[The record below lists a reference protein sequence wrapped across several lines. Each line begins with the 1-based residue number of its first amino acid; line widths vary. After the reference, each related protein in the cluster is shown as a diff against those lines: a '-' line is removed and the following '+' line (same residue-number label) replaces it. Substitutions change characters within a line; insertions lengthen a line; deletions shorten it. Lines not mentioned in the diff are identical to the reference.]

1 VTGASGGA
9 VPGNGGPVSGNG
21 GGPAMRF
28 SVDAWDPAY
37 GTNLELEDFLGEST
51 ARVEVNVELPASQWR
66 PVDPDP
72 GRAVPAAL
80 LFVDGVRRIEARVWI
95 EEDPPD
101 GGALPEASAAL
112 CASYA
117 AGVVCCCGQQ
127 AHIVLVETRRGLFT
141 VAPRAESIATW
152 AGEYTACR
160 TKAHPDRPLPV
171 TLSQALQRRLGD
183 IEVQVAVSAR
193 ASVAGHGVPEG
204 GDLLVIDGP
213 LHGRQHLPRA
223 IGYIKSHR
231 TTYLPPPLNALV
243 GTLRPGQRTPVFLIG
258 TSWDRHTWYLRLPSA
273 AFPAGASP
281 GAGTPG
287 AANSGAANSGAGTPG
302 TSASDTTIWS
312 SPPSRQISRRSAAI
326 SASRLASKFAAAT
339 RASPVARAW
348 YPISPNGSGKVATS
362 PGVSSLRIFTGR
374 SRSNSA
380 ISPPRPMAT
389 TTTPPRIAAAASKI
403 TRYTPAI
410 VSRPRQ
416 YPIPPPPLK
425 PSPEPL
431 SPARNRTRGKDQALT
446 P

>member
-1 VTGASGGA
+1 MTAASGGA
-9 VPGNGGPVSGNG
+9 VPGNGGVAAGNG
-21 GGPAMRF
+21 GGQAMRF
-28 SVDAWDPAY
+28 SVGAWDPAY

-72 GRAVPAAL
+72 GRPVPAAL

-95 EEDPPD
+95 EEDPAD
-101 GGALPEASAAL
+101 GGPLPEASAAL

-183 IEVQVAVSAR
+183 IEVQVAVAAR

-273 AFPAGASP
+273 AYPSAA
-281 GAGTPG
+281 TP
-287 AANSGAANSGAGTPG
+287 SGAGPG
-302 TSASDTTIWS
+302 APGLAGPPWAGIVRIECSADLPVSEVTNLAALSQACLGRFASAEYKD
-312 SPPSRQISRRSAAI
+312 SRAPQNLYPIAGLERELRR
-326 SASRLASKFAAAT
+326 RLGDPRLLY
-339 RASPVARAW
+339 RALRLSARAEA
-348 YPISPNGSGKVATS
+348 P
-362 PGVSSLRIFTGR
+362 
-374 SRSNSA
+374 
-380 ISPPRPMAT
+380 
-389 TTTPPRIAAAASKI
+389 
-403 TRYTPAI
+403 
-410 VSRPRQ
+410 
-416 YPIPPPPLK
+416 
-425 PSPEPL
+425 
-431 SPARNRTRGKDQALT
+431 PAR
-446 P
+446 